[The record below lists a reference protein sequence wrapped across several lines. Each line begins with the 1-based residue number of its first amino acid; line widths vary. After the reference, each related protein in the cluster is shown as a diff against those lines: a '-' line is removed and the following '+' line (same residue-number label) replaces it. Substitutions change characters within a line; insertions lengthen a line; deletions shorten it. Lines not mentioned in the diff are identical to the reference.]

1 MRVHVDQ
8 GRPDVMGCEINGG
21 QLGRCRRTCWFDR
34 SDPLIVD
41 EEVDKCRAVAINSGF
56 RPAGQEAD
64 RNASLPDPIALRF
77 WHLERLEQVHS
88 TRCSPSRVRW
98 RSYNPAPKS
107 IEQQILATE
116 GLTGT
121 PPFDESANQRDI

>member
-1 MRVHVDQ
+1 MRVHVDE
-8 GRPDVMGCEINGG
+8 GRPDVVRFEINGG
-21 QLGRCRRTCWFDR
+21 GVGGCRRACRFDR

-41 EEVDKCRAVAINSGF
+41 EEVDKCRVVAINSGF

-77 WHLERLEQVHS
+77 WHLERFEQVHR
-88 TRCSPSRVRW
+88 TRCSPSRGRW

-107 IEQQILATE
+107 IDQQMLATE

-121 PPFDESANQRDI
+121 PPFDESAN

>member
-1 MRVHVDQ
+1 MRVHFYYV
-8 GRPDVMGCEINGG
+8 RPHVVRLEINGRQVG
-21 QLGRCRRTCWFDR
+21 GCRHPCWFDR
-34 SDPLIVD
+34 SDLLIVN
-41 EEVDKCRAVAINSGF
+41 EEVDKCSAVAINSGF

-77 WHLERLEQVHS
+77 WHLERLEQVHR
-88 TRCSPSRVRW
+88 TRCSPSQGRW

-107 IEQQILATE
+107 IDQQMLETE

-121 PPFDESANQRDI
+121 PPFDESAN